1 MSYKTIIETVAA
13 NGDQPLSYKCE
24 NCPAG
29 IEVNEYNGE
38 VTADQTVSPG
48 NVEFDIVVT
57 DGLGREAPPM
67 TIKKKLDATIMDYLR
82 EEVDA
87 LGITFTDVL
96 LTEGD
101 CSEDF
106 EYKKFDPL
114 NINDRTFELRKVST
128 SEDAVIWQSIKKADV
143 IDTEEEGLEAGVA
156 YMETDYHNEE
166 LCSAGSANPS
176 DPYLAPTCQCVETDV
191 IMKLVDVPEEEAF
204 RLKILFNDGEV
215 FFWDGWLND
224 PIKIL
229 QEEALENLN
238 TIINITDVNP
248 SNPKRVAIKGE
259 ASIDWEFCGCECD
272 PPEPCD
278 TCEEAPH
285 TPTPE

>member
-67 TIKKKLDATIMDYLR
+67 TIKKKLDATIMDYLK

-96 LTEGD
+96 LTEGG

-114 NINDRTFELRKVST
+114 NINGRTFELRKVST
-128 SEDAVIWQSIKKADV
+128 SEDTVISI
-143 IDTEEEGLEAGVA
+143 
-156 YMETDYHNEE
+156 H
-166 LCSAGSANPS
+166 
-176 DPYLAPTCQCVETDV
+176 Q
-191 IMKLVDVPEEEAF
+191 
-204 RLKILFNDGEV
+204 
-215 FFWDGWLND
+215 
-224 PIKIL
+224 
-229 QEEALENLN
+229 
-238 TIINITDVNP
+238 
-248 SNPKRVAIKGE
+248 
-259 ASIDWEFCGCECD
+259 
-272 PPEPCD
+272 
-278 TCEEAPH
+278 
-285 TPTPE
+285 